1 MQYVRP
7 CFFES
12 KYSNSETPRVDAG
25 QWQRPLE
32 FALLAVNAN
41 QATPRNIMIAGLAKP
56 SADHFY
62 CADQQLPFCRH
73 L

>member
-1 MQYVRP
+1 MIGYVV
-7 CFFES
+7 FES
-12 KYSNSETPRVDAG
+12 KYSNSETLRVDAG

-41 QATPRNIMIAGLAKP
+41 QATPRNIMIAGLAKL

-62 CADQQLPFCRH
+62 CGGQQLPFCRH